1 MKIRLTA
8 TGTRP
13 LLLHNVQLASPLN
26 RYAKALKSAN
36 SKRTKTDDDRVAIA
50 RIEFEGS
57 LYIDPE
63 VGPYIPGQNVLAS
76 LVEGARLT
84 KAGKKVERGVM
95 VDDLVLPLI
104 YRGPRD
110 VEGLWGGGE
119 SEFVD
124 MRTVVVM
131 RAKIDR
137 CRPVFKDWAFE
148 ADITID
154 PSVLD
159 LDEFEE
165 IARNAG
171 AMAGI
176 GDYRRLFGRY
186 SSRVEAL

>member
-1 MKIRLTA
+1 MKVRLTA

-13 LLLHNVQLASPLN
+13 LLVHNVQLASPLN
-26 RYAKALKSAN
+26 RYAKALKAAN
-36 SKRTKTDDDRVAIA
+36 SKRTKTDEDRVAIA

-57 LYIDPE
+57 LYFDSEI
-63 VGPYIPGQNVLAS
+63 GPYVPSQNVLAA
-76 LVEGARLT
+76 LVEGGRLT

-110 VEGLWGGGE
+110 VDGLWGNGE

-124 MRTVVVM
+124 MRTVVIM
-131 RAKIDR
+131 RNKIDR
-137 CRPVFKDWAFE
+137 CRPIFKEWAFE

-154 PSVLD
+154 PSVID

-165 IARNAG
+165 VSRNAG

-176 GDYRRLFGRY
+176 GDYRRLFGRF
-186 SSRVEAL
+186 STEVQAL

>member
-1 MKIRLTA
+1 MKVRLTG

-13 LLLHNVQLASPLN
+13 LIMHNVQLASPLN
-26 RYAKALKSAN
+26 RYAKALKAAN

-57 LYIDPE
+57 LYFDSE
-63 VGPYIPGQNVLAS
+63 VGPYLPGQNLLAS
-76 LVEGARLT
+76 LVEGGRLT
-84 KAGKKVERGVM
+84 KSGKKVERGVM
-95 VDDLVLPLI
+95 VDDLTLPLI

-110 VEGLWGGGE
+110 VEGLWGNGE

-124 MRTVVVM
+124 VRTVVVQ
-131 RAKIDR
+131 RNKIDR
-137 CRPVFKDWAFE
+137 CRPIFREWTFE

-165 IARNAG
+165 VVRNAG
-171 AMAGI
+171 AMAGL
-176 GDYRRLFGRY
+176 GDYRRLFGRFGT
-186 SSRVEAL
+186 RVEAL

>member
-1 MKIRLTA
+1 MKVRLTA

-13 LLLHNVQLASPLN
+13 LLVHNVQLASPLN
-26 RYAKALKSAN
+26 RYSKALKAAN
-36 SKRTKTDDDRVAIA
+36 SKRTKTDEDRVAIA

-57 LYIDPE
+57 LYFDPE
-63 VGPYIPGQNVLAS
+63 IGPYVPSQNVLAA
-76 LVEGARLT
+76 LVEGGRLT

-110 VEGLWGGGE
+110 VDGLWGNGE
-119 SEFVD
+119 SKFVD
-124 MRTVVVM
+124 MRTVVIM
-131 RAKIDR
+131 RNKIDR
-137 CRPVFKDWAFE
+137 CRPIFKEWAFE

-154 PSVLD
+154 PSVID

-165 IARNAG
+165 VARNAG

-176 GDYRRLFGRY
+176 GDYRRLFGRFNTE
-186 SSRVEAL
+186 VQAL